1 MSGETG
7 SGEWET
13 VIGLEIHAQLST
25 QSKIFSGSAIAYGAP
40 PNAQANLVDLGY
52 PGVLPVL
59 NGEAVRMAVK
69 FGLAIGARIA
79 SHSVFARKNYFYPD
93 LPKGYQISQ
102 YELPIVA
109 EGSIDVVLDD
119 GTHKRVGV
127 TRAHLEEDAGKSL
140 HEGLPGVTGIDLNRA
155 GTPLVEI
162 VSEPDMRSAKE
173 AVAYMKKVH
182 TLVRYLEIC
191 DGNMQEGSFRCD
203 ANVSVRRKGAEKF
216 GTRAEIKNLN
226 SFRFVEKAINYEVE
240 RQIDLIE
247 SGGKVKQ
254 ETRLYDP
261 DKGETRS
268 MRSKEE
274 ANDYRYFPDPDL
286 LPVVLDETFIS
297 GVRATLPELP
307 DQKAARFASEY
318 GLSVYD
324 AGVLTAS
331 RELAAYYED
340 VAREV
345 PGEPKLAAN
354 WVMGELAAALN
365 KDGLEIGAVAGGA
378 TAGAG
383 GGTGGPGSGKLPAAR
398 LAGLVKRI
406 ADQTISGKIAKEV
419 FEAMW
424 ASGSDADA
432 IIEEKG
438 LKQITDSSAI
448 ERAIE
453 EVMAKNPG
461 QLADYR
467 SGKDKLFGFFVGQ
480 VMKATGGKANPAQ
493 LNELLKK
500 KLQQ

>member
-1 MSGETG
+1 MK
-7 SGEWET
+7 EWET
-13 VIGLEIHAQLST
+13 VIGLEIHAQLAT
-25 QSKIFSGSAIAYGAP
+25 QSKIFSGSPTAYGAP

-59 NGEAVRMAVK
+59 NAAAVQMAVK
-69 FGLAIGARIA
+69 FGLAINAKIAR
-79 SHSVFARKNYFYPD
+79 HSVFARKNYFYPD

-102 YELPIVA
+102 YELPVVG
-109 EGSIDVVLDD
+109 EGAIDIVLDD
-119 GTHKRVGV
+119 GAHKRIGV

-140 HEGLPGVTGIDLNRA
+140 HEGLPGVSGIDLNRA
-155 GTPLVEI
+155 GTPLIEI
-162 VSEPDMRSAKE
+162 VSQPDMRSAKE

-203 ANVSVRRKGAEKF
+203 ANVSVREKGATKL

-240 RQIDLIE
+240 RQVDLLE
-247 SGGKVKQ
+247 CGGKVVQ

-286 LPVVLDETFIS
+286 LPLQLSEELIN
-297 GVRATLPELP
+297 GIRASLPELP
-307 DQKAARFASEY
+307 DAKAARFVSQYA
-318 GLSVYD
+318 LSSYD

-331 RELAAYYED
+331 RELAAFYED
-340 VAREV
+340 VARLTD
-345 PGEPKLAAN
+345 GEPKLAAN

-365 KDGLEIGAVAGGA
+365 KDGIEI
-378 TAGAG
+378 TAG
-383 GGTGGPGSGKLPAAR
+383 KMPAAR
-398 LAGLVKRI
+398 LAGLLRRI
-406 ADQTISGKIAKEV
+406 SDKTISGKLAKEV
-419 FEAMW
+419 FEVMW
-424 ASGSDADA
+424 AAGSEADA
-432 IIEEKG
+432 VIESQG
-438 LKQITDSSAI
+438 LRQITDVGAI
-448 ERAIE
+448 ERAIDAAI
-453 EVMAKNPG
+453 AKNPG
-461 QLADYR
+461 QLAEYR

-480 VMKATGGKANPAQ
+480 VMKATQGKANPAQ

-500 KLQQ
+500 KLSG